1 MALLDAKEYDPRPR
15 QRMLRLIGAAVALVV
30 IALVFLWVFR
40 YWPQEQ
46 VINRFFEAL
55 VHKDFDA
62 AFGVYNADPDWKQH
76 AAKYNQY
83 PLPQFMQ
90 DWGPSSEFGSIV
102 SHKIECAKGTGSG
115 VILAVTVN
123 GQHCPAGGAAD
134 AKPAYKE
141 QCSQTT
147 FMWVEDK
154 TRALTIAPLPLKCG
168 VLR

>member
-1 MALLDAKEYDPRPR
+1 
-15 QRMLRLIGAAVALVV
+15 VV
-30 IALVFLWVFR
+30 VALVFLWVYL
-40 YWPQEQ
+40 YWPQER

-55 VHKDFDA
+55 ERKDFDA
-62 AFGVYNADPDWKQH
+62 AFGIYKADPDWKQH

-83 PLPQFMQ
+83 PVPQFME
-90 DWGPSSEFGSIV
+90 DWGPSSEFGAIV

-123 GQHCPAGGAAD
+123 GQHCPVGGAAD
-134 AKPAYKE
+134 AKPTYKE

-154 TRALTIAPLPLKCG
+154 DRTLSISPLPLKCG

>member
-15 QRMLRLIGAAVALVV
+15 QRMLRLLGAFAALVV

-40 YWPQEQ
+40 YWPQER
-46 VINRFFEAL
+46 VINRFFDGLE
-55 VHKDFDA
+55 HKNFDA
-62 AFGVYNADPDWKQH
+62 AFGIYNADPDWKQH
-76 AAKYNQY
+76 PAKYNQY

-90 DWGPSSEFGSIV
+90 DWGPSGEFGTIV

-123 GQHCPAGGAAD
+123 GQHCLVAGAAD

-154 TRALTIAPLPLKCG
+154 TRTLSISPLPLKCG
-168 VLR
+168 VLH